1 MRCKTK
7 KRNVKSSRKR
17 RTKSKKM
24 GGSLTPKR
32 KGTLPTHNPK
42 TIGLTQVAVEY
53 IRNPKQTKKNPSSS
67 STPSSK
73 KVDQYNSNL
82 SPKEVAKIEF
92 NTQMKYKLETS
103 LSKKIRE
110 AIQNRDLEISIKEAL
125 TSNHLTVDEIKKII
139 NENVKIIIDHEK
151 IKEYVNKGIIEIQK
165 KLRTTYAGDM

>member
-1 MRCKTK
+1 MRSKTK
-7 KRNVKSSRKR
+7 KRNVKSSKKR

-24 GGSLTPKR
+24 GGGLTPTR
-32 KGTLPTHNPK
+32 KGTLPTNNLK
-42 TIGLTQVAVEY
+42 TAGLTQVALEY
-53 IRNPKQTKKNPSSS
+53 LQKSKETKKNPSPS

-73 KVDQYNSNL
+73 KVDQYSSSL
-82 SPKEVAKIEF
+82 TSKEKAKILF

-125 TSNHLTVDEIKKII
+125 TSNDLTVDEIKEII

-165 KLRTTYAGDM
+165 KLRTTHAGDM